1 MTKRFINEIE
11 KLKKKILQLT
21 AMVEG
26 NLSKAVKAVAEFD
39 TKLAEAV
46 IEYDSQID
54 SFEVEVEEE
63 CLKILALHQPVAADL
78 RYVIAS
84 LKINN
89 DLERIGDLAV
99 NIAKRTI
106 GIQKHSSAQIPFDLS
121 EMLNLVVKLVKK
133 STDSLINNDSN
144 LARQVCIE
152 DDEIDDLHKNS
163 INILKEEI
171 EKAPQLIDFYI
182 SLLNVSRNLE
192 RIADHATNI
201 AEDVIYN
208 IEGEIVRHKGLD
220 F

>member
-1 MTKRFINEIE
+1 
-11 KLKKKILQLT
+11 
-21 AMVEG
+21 
-26 NLSKAVKAVAEFD
+26 
-39 TKLAEAV
+39 
-46 IEYDSQID
+46 
-54 SFEVEVEEE
+54 
-63 CLKILALHQPVAADL
+63 
-78 RYVIAS
+78 
-84 LKINN
+84 
-89 DLERIGDLAV
+89 
-99 NIAKRTI
+99 
-106 GIQKHSSAQIPFDLS
+106 
-121 EMLNLVVKLVKK
+121 MLNLVVKLVKK